1 MTPIRFSTVVAT
13 VLKLAQSP
21 LSAPVP
27 TGPGC
32 TCESCMQAWNRHHP
46 PVQAAMHRRRRLIPR
61 LY

>member
-21 LSAPVP
+21 LSAPAP

-32 TCESCMQAWNRHHP
+32 TCESCMQAWNRNHP
-46 PVQAAMHRRRRLIPR
+46 PVQAATQRRHRLIPGI
-61 LY
+61 Y

>member
-13 VLKLAQSP
+13 VLKLARSP
-21 LSAPVP
+21 RSAPET

-46 PVQAAMHRRRRLIPR
+46 PVQAATQARGRLKPGT
-61 LY
+61 Y